1 MSMKF
6 VYLDHAATTALRP
19 EVREAMS
26 PYLGE
31 RFGNP
36 SSMHRWG
43 RQARNALEQAREQ
56 LAGAIGAKRREIVF
70 TGGGTEADN
79 LAILGRW
86 RSACRSSRAGRS
98 VVTGGSASAG
108 SKGSAGSTGSLDGS
122 GGAVVC
128 SAIEHKAVGAAAQ
141 CAAEEGAD
149 LITLA
154 VDSDGRVEVD
164 AVLEALKARP
174 CVVSVMWA
182 NNEVGTIQP
191 IAEIGARCRE
201 ADVVFHTDA
210 VQSFAKLRVRVDET
224 PCDLLSLSAHK
235 IAGPK
240 GIGALFIRE
249 GTVVLPLVYGG
260 GQERE
265 LRPGTENVASAV
277 GFALAAELA
286 AAEQEE
292 EAARLGALR
301 SRLQQGLR
309 QILPEL
315 IVNGPADGVLPNI
328 LNVTVPGA
336 DQEGLLIGLDL
347 EGIAA
352 SGASACQSGT
362 IQPSHVLAAMGRTRV
377 GDASVRLSLGRTT
390 TPEEIEFAVAAFG
403 RVVDQLRVEAL

>member
-26 PYLGE
+26 PYLDE

-86 RSACRSSRAGRS
+86 RSACRSRRS
-98 VVTGGSASAG
+98 ERSGVAGGSASAG
-108 SKGSAGSTGSLDGS
+108 SLGSTDSLDRS

-265 LRPGTENVASAV
+265 IRPGTENVASAV

-292 EAARLGALR
+292 ESARLGALR

-309 QILPEL
+309 KVLPEL
-315 IVNGPADGVLPNI
+315 IVNGPAEGVLPNI

-362 IQPSHVLAAMGRTRV
+362 IQASHVLAAMGRTRV
-377 GDASVRLSLGRTT
+377 GDASVRFSLGRTT
-390 TPEEIEFAVAAFG
+390 TPEEIGFAVAAFG
-403 RVVDQLRVEAL
+403 RVVDQLRVETL

>member
-1 MSMKF
+1 MKF

-26 PYLGE
+26 PYLDE

-86 RSACRSSRAGRS
+86 RSACRSSRAGRN
-98 VVTGGSASAG
+98 GAAHGSAS
-108 SKGSAGSTGSLDGS
+108 TGSPDRS
-122 GGAVVC
+122 GAAVVC

-149 LITLA
+149 VITLA
-154 VDSDGRVEVD
+154 VDSAGRVEVD
-164 AVLEALKARP
+164 AVREALKARP

-292 EAARLGALR
+292 ESARLGALR

-309 QILPEL
+309 QILPDL

-362 IQPSHVLAAMGRTRV
+362 IQPSHVLAAMGRARD

-390 TPEEIEFAVAAFG
+390 TPEEIEFAGAAFG